1 MSWLHPFH
9 PPKVPVPLVLN
20 RRPDAPHRHELRAG
34 LRGAGLEGYGLREV
48 DVDQDAALRD
58 EYGWRVPV
66 LEIAGE
72 LAFEGRLEPA
82 ALRKRFAAI
91 AKRYRFYLLHGQER
105 G

>member
-1 MSWLHPFH
+1 MVLYTRQDCPLCHEMSAA
-9 PPKVPVPLVLN
+9 V
-20 RRPDAPHRHELRAG
+20 
-34 LRGAGLEGYGLREV
+34 RGAGLEGYGLREV

-82 ALRKRFAAI
+82 ALRDRFAAI